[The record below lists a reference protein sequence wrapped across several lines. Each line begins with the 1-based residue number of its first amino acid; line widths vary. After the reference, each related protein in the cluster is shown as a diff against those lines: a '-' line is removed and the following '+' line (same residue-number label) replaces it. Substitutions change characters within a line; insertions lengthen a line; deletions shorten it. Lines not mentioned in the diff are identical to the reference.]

1 MTIEKLGTLSCPIC
15 GHAPL
20 KENPKPGKII
30 ACRLGH
36 TFDLEDL
43 LRGQRRVIRNRLS
56 GLSSM
61 IDEMKVALQATA
73 LVFTYK
79 GKPEDV
85 KSTYRALERVTV
97 MQKTLDDYEKAI

>member
-1 MTIEKLGTLSCPIC
+1 
-15 GHAPL
+15 
-20 KENPKPGKII
+20 
-30 ACRLGH
+30 
-36 TFDLEDL
+36 
-43 LRGQRRVIRNRLS
+43 
-56 GLSSM
+56 M

>member
-56 GLSSM
+56 DLSSL
-61 IDEMKVALQATA
+61 IDEMKVVLHSTA
-73 LVFTYK
+73 LVFTIK
-79 GKPEDV
+79 GKSSDV
-85 KSTYRALERVTV
+85 KSAIRAMDRVTE
-97 MQKTLDDYEKAI
+97 MQKILDGYEKDI